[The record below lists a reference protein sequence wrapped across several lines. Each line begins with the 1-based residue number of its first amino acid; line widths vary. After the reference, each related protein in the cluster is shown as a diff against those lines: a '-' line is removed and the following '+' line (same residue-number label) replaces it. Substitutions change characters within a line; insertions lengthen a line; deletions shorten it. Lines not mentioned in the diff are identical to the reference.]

1 VPLEVPL
8 LEDIHVYGDQGLSV
22 LDVAKTSGADLFE
35 ALWDH
40 TAREI
45 GL

>member
-1 VPLEVPL
+1 
-8 LEDIHVYGDQGLSV
+8 V
-22 LDVAKTSGADLFE
+22 LDVAKASGADLFE